1 MESHLGRLEISYRTY
16 LNGRIEML
24 YTLLIGLVVGFA
36 GLGALLIIGAV
47 VLRARSNK
55 RANQPELDSAQ
66 VDEITS
72 TWTLL
77 N

>member
-1 MESHLGRLEISYRTY
+1 
-16 LNGRIEML
+16 ML
-24 YTLLIGLVVGFA
+24 YTLLIILVVGFA
-36 GLGALLIIGAV
+36 ELGALLLVGAV

-55 RANQPELDSAQ
+55 RANKPQVNSTQ